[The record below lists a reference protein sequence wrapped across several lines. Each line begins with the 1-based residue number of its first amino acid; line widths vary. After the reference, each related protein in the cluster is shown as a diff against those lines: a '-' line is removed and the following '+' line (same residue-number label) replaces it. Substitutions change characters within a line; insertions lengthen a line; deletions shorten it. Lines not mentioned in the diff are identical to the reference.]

1 METLQ
6 YYTCQVAV
14 LAIRNAQRV
23 PVACFHRKG
32 VLDDTDYDPYNGHGL
47 ERQGQVWGYGAYAV
61 KYVLH
66 QPQGMQVLIQMMAT
80 RKTVGDQ

>member
-1 METLQ
+1 M
-6 YYTCQVAV
+6 
-14 LAIRNAQRV
+14 RNAQRV
-23 PVACFHRKG
+23 PLACFHRKG
-32 VLDDTDYDPYNGHGL
+32 VLDNTDYDPYNGHGL

-80 RKTVGDQ
+80 RKRWAINNNWVCHQHQCEP